1 MCILL
6 WRKMLSLSSK
16 EVHYTNILENT
27 VQDSDSQCSAH
38 KIGRNMSDL
47 LENCHGKCTEVKAK
61 ARNHAHNF
69 KLLLQIKEL
78 LQRGDFFGKNN

>member
-6 WRKMLSLSSK
+6 WRKMLSLSFK
-16 EVHYTNILENT
+16 DVHYTNVLENT
-27 VQDSDSQCSAH
+27 VQDSASQCSAH
-38 KIGRNMSDL
+38 KMGRNMRDL
-47 LENCHGKCTEVKAK
+47 LENCHQKCTEVKVR
-61 ARNHAHNF
+61 ARNYVHNF